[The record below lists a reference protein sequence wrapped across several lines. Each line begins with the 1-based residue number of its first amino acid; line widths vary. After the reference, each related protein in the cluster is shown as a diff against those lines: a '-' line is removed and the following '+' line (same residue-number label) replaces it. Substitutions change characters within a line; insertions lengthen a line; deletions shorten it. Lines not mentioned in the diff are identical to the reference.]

1 MERSATLRVCAYNVL
16 AQNLA
21 TSKYFPSGKQALKI
35 AKRYPLLRQRFQS
48 INADIVC
55 ISEAFSDV
63 VEMLRSLDYEVRF
76 IQRHNKT
83 YGNAIAWRSQLFEVE
98 REATATFNDCS
109 DAILSFPIRVP
120 GTGVSI
126 VRDDFFTE
134 NIAMFMQFRLK
145 DADSCVCVC
154 STHLYWD
161 PSKDPVKVAQAQ
173 MSASLFAHL
182 LANFFASFTSAP
194 HISCRLHLCA
204 ADFVALCGGCPL
216 IIGADLNSLPSS
228 EVYDRL
234 ITSGTGVVGSP
245 EVRRRFGI
253 QIRLR
258 LSYLSWS
265 GRAAVERELRQQR
278 SWRPLRL
285 GTVDR

>member
-1 MERSATLRVCAYNVL
+1 MERSSTFRVCAYNVL

-21 TSKYFPSGKQALKI
+21 TSRYFPSGKQALKI

-63 VEMLRSLDYEVRF
+63 VDMLRSLDYEVRF

-98 REATATFNDCS
+98 REATATFNDCA
-109 DAILSFPIRVP
+109 DAIPSFPIRVP

-126 VRDDFFTE
+126 VRDDFITE

-145 DADSCVCVC
+145 EHADSCLCVC

-173 MSASLFAHL
+173 MSATFFDHLPTQNFHFFVLLLYWLQAPFMRCRFCRSLWWL
-182 LANFFASFTSAP
+182 
-194 HISCRLHLCA
+194 
-204 ADFVALCGGCPL
+204 PL
-216 IIGADLNSLPSS
+216 DH
-228 EVYDRL
+228 
-234 ITSGTGVVGSP
+234 
-245 EVRRRFGI
+245 RRRLEFPP
-253 QIRLR
+253 
-258 LSYLSWS
+258 
-265 GRAAVERELRQQR
+265 QQR
-278 SWRPLRL
+278 GLRSSHYL
-285 GTVDR
+285 RIWCCWQPRGVSVLWNTN